1 MEKKP
6 VVMLVEDNA
15 TTQETLKRDL
25 EPLGL
30 DVLIAPSAEDAWKL
44 LESGT
49 NPDVLILDFNL
60 PGGEDGPTFFRRIR
74 LDSKYKTLPV
84 IPFTALLDK
93 LDGASHSKVSNFI
106 SSRKPEASHIHK
118 IVSKNGREDI
128 YKTPEDLIIEIGR
141 DLDKKY
147 TVLPEAFRTERK
159 RCLDLRVQK
168 MKTEDNEH
176 S

>member
-1 MEKKP
+1 LAPIRKAAKTIKDHIANIMTYFQHR
-6 VVMLVEDNA
+6 VTNA
-15 TTQETLKRDL
+15 
-25 EPLGL
+25 
-30 DVLIAPSAEDAWKL
+30 
-44 LESGT
+44 
-49 NPDVLILDFNL
+49 
-60 PGGEDGPTFFRRIR
+60 
-74 LDSKYKTLPV
+74 
-84 IPFTALLDK
+84 
-93 LDGASHSKVSNFI
+93 
-106 SSRKPEASHIHK
+106 
-118 IVSKNGREDI
+118 